1 MEKEY
6 NFKQSEKSAIH
17 PTSKGSGF
25 SCLNSH
31 KAKKL
36 YPNERICLEFITDKK
51 NHIFFNHFPEMA

>member
-1 MEKEY
+1 MEIIENEWIATLKGEIITHNKNIKKAY
-6 NFKQSEKSAIH
+6 N
-17 PTSKGSGF
+17 
-25 SCLNSH
+25 